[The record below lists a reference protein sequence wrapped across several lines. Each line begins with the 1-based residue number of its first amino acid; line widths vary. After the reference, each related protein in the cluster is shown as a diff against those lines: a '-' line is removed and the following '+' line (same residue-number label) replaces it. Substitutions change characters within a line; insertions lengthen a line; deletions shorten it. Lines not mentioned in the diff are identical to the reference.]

1 MCIDVCQLQELET
14 VAREART
21 TSKSETFVPH
31 SNYKDK
37 YEHLIGKVAAKDAA
51 QITTANKSYGFG

>member
-14 VAREART
+14 VARETRT

>member
-1 MCIDVCQLQELET
+1 MQELD
-14 VAREART
+14 ALSRESCIS
-21 TSKSETFVPH
+21 SKCETFVPH

-51 QITTANKSYGFG
+51 QATTANKSYGFG